1 MPNNNDLYDSLTGYM
16 RQPANSSGAPT
27 MVNPQD
33 EEIRKLMSDSIRKI
47 QERQPYSSGLNS
59 LATPDLA
66 SEYGR
71 PKTPD
76 EIKRA
81 KEQLPIIVDSV
92 RANTPMTFAES
103 QAAFRDMSSLNTG
116 SYQESTGVLGAPVN
130 IPLSETHDMVG
141 DSAIPK
147 YDIYTPGIDN
157 QERAAR
163 MQTNSERWGNGL
175 KKLVL
180 KTGLYGAAGMA
191 FLPSALI
198 GWMQKG
204 SFSGVYDNS
213 FMDFMN
219 EIDER
224 INHSLPHYYTR
235 EEEDMS
241 VLRKLGTVNFWA
253 NDVLGNGVAFT
264 TGAML
269 TAWMSGGLGL
279 SNLGAMGARTAA
291 RNAAA
296 RLGRNLGRVGARAGS
311 SGGRT
316 AASTVVRE
324 GDSLSIG
331 LSDVSGTGRMPVSQ
345 AVRNAASQTKNALA
359 DFRRGLFVRPNLS
372 NAAKTAIYGGLSAGW
387 EAGVEANS
395 TIKEAEEDFRNYIR
409 DNYGREAT
417 GDELAAIRKEIEGA
431 SNAVFALNSVVV
443 GSSNLMTFGKAL
455 GLSRPAMRF
464 SGNGLGRKI
473 KRHVFGIGVKSSPTK
488 PGEMVVVGA
497 NLGQK
502 VAANVWNMSKRPL
515 SEGFYE
521 EGLQGVFQNAADDY
535 IRSRYD
541 RNAFDEQLGLWDS
554 ALRGFSKQYTSN
566 EGWTEIAVG
575 AMIGAMFGAREG
587 MFGAFE
593 ARNERKM
600 YADLAKK
607 YNESNVFTNSSVKEA
622 MKSSIAFNS
631 YLSHAQQVSDTTYGD
646 SNTDA
651 AEFIKFSLS
660 DEMGVLDSNAK
671 DFVEMVKSL
680 DNEELAK
687 ELGNISAEEAGRS
700 KESVVNNYNEKL
712 ERYKQAKRFA
722 NEALEGTSYARYA
735 PFVAEV
741 AYKGLSSRGR
751 ILQAANDI
759 SEIVSRD
766 RDMSSDLMV
775 YSRISKESRKKAKEL
790 SSLVNRIE
798 DLNKQVEEYAIN
810 KIGMS
815 EGESEARQ
823 EFINS
828 TYSKISKLQSEADRL
843 RDELNHLSVE
853 DFSLDEMLR
862 STQNL
867 LNEKAPTA
875 EEVLDAYDSVR
886 AIDYYLSGR
895 GNKQVG
901 DTHLKHLV
909 DEYKMNVTNYRNLL
923 KLMNSF
929 SDPRYMREHIS
940 MLDRIRDAFVKEQ
953 FPSMGEGYVPHDR
966 DKSNAKKAVDEKI
979 DKAVKSGKM
988 TADEAFTAKLFN
1000 HIRDEITDLPFVR
1013 SLEETLPDEDAE
1025 NIINGNMD
1033 DRLDIVLHDI
1043 MERARNGERLTPNEN
1058 KVYSRIAGRE
1068 GSIESIRNSMI
1079 EDLGKKVKSY
1089 LNPKSEKETY
1099 DNAVSAIG
1107 DMLADESLR
1116 EEYNSLVKEYG
1127 DALND
1132 PESSDDEISSLSERL
1147 REFSEENGIP
1157 NPAPFIELS
1166 NQLERNPDGM
1176 MAQETDFGSRSKD
1189 LDAINNDTPETGDSK
1204 TNQMCQNTS
1213 ILFVRTTDKGFEFSN
1228 LDPKTFLETVSKR
1241 LPDGATGSV
1250 SVSDDGETITLSWNA
1265 GDSSESL
1272 TLKVLKEHGRF
1283 HADEEA
1289 VRVME
1294 EVFGLTI
1301 PKGLSSYSIV
1311 GLRNSNGDVSPFMT
1325 GIKYNDQYIN
1335 ESALSRVKSGDEVML
1350 VIETDDPQNVKYFN
1364 ESKSDKEFSDNV
1376 IIKVFDK
1383 DGNFISVL
1391 AAGKGGSEFRDPS
1404 LKGEFASSGGT
1415 IAVGKAVVS
1424 QYYPGR
1430 PLFVMEG
1437 DRVSMV
1443 PIQEESLK
1451 NIKDVGYIL
1460 NGELRTKNGKKANT
1474 YPYAT
1479 TIMRGADKYEIDGG
1493 YRGIAVPVVVFEAPN
1508 GELYAYPVSMRDTG
1522 RVLSDDMPW
1531 VEQLMNDDNFIL
1543 SPSQAAELNSVLITY
1558 GLHEY
1563 RVNMAFG
1570 TNEEVAEAARRAVEE
1585 LSKHYSVFPVS
1596 SLLDTEAS
1604 VGEIVSNRV
1613 EATTEF
1619 SEGSLLSPKIRIR
1632 KPGSTSPTES
1642 KFEDL
1647 PYDEAGN
1654 PRIPLTK
1661 ENPPVYEGQGPSDNT
1676 TGNTPN
1682 MTDNVSNTTDNVS
1695 NKTETPP
1702 VTTESAT
1709 PTTETNIKKKRTSS
1723 KKNFS
1728 NYKDKLGDVE
1738 FVSIQDFLAYKIG
1751 FGDLVFEKSKKNG
1764 LEALMSRERYG
1775 KLLYKQGTD
1784 IDRGS
1789 KAKNGSL
1796 PISEFYDWLE
1806 SHKDVPA
1813 VKAYLDTLEG
1823 MSESGRREAAEK
1835 MLAKTI
1841 SAFGCL
1847 KSRMAAFTCQ
1857 KHGVEF
1863 QMERQDV
1870 TIESIVEEVER
1881 MIAEE
1886 NSNPVKPAD
1895 KNAENRDDALDS
1907 GLTGPESQDKATDP
1921 EGGNNENTGSDS
1933 EQEDDAEDTDDII
1946 PSEEGAGWSYNEA
1959 IAAFQDG
1966 DTQKAVDI
1974 YVRSGVTEEE
1984 AINVFRFI
1992 AEESNDGKLLKLID
2006 DYSNGKRKD
2015 ETANEDRDGEVV
2027 SPEETGEG
2035 TGKQEVPGSADT
2047 AGDKRR
2053 EAIKNGHLSM
2063 YDYDVSNTASDME
2076 KWLWFIAYYDNL
2088 GEASKKH
2095 LIEIYA
2101 DKFGHNRQ
2109 KDAKDEILRLQENP
2123 DINKDSREVS
2133 IELDRKSGDYIVNV
2147 LYDGSKSPGV
2157 DLKSLDLDASP
2168 NVIPR
2173 NAEKPHDAGNSYREP
2188 LSDFGEFVP
2197 VEGVYLDKKYVSSNL
2212 IHFMHLPFTGWY
2224 VSNIHEKSTQH
2235 VSLSDWVP
2243 VEGYVATYFYNPSTG
2258 DSFFIDVRNYQDIP
2272 NPMNRAE
2279 WGVRMASIDAG
2290 KSSPSTE
2297 VSNVSGI
2304 TDEISGSAKKIIKG
2318 KC

>member
-1 MPNNNDLYDSLTGYM
+1 MPNNNGLYDSLTGYM

-33 EEIRKLMSDSIRKI
+33 EEIKKLMNDSIRKI

-59 LATPDLA
+59 LATPDLT

-103 QAAFRDMSSLNTG
+103 QAAFRDMSSLNTR
-116 SYQESTGVLGAPVN
+116 SYQESTGVLGAPIN
-130 IPLSETHDMVG
+130 IPLSETHDMIG

-157 QERAAR
+157 QERAAQ

-175 KKLVL
+175 KKLIL

-198 GWMQKG
+198 GWIQKG

-253 NDVLGNGVAFT
+253 NEFLGNGVAFT

-296 RLGRNLGRVGARAGS
+296 RLGRNLGRVGSRAGK
-311 SGGRT
+311 SGGRNV
-316 AASTVVRE
+316 ASVVTRE
-324 GDSLSIG
+324 WDSLSMA
-331 LSDVSGTGRMPVSQ
+331 LPDVAGTGRMSVSQ
-345 AVRNAASQTKNALA
+345 AVRGAASQTKNALA

-395 TIKEAEEDFRNYIR
+395 TIKEAEENFRNYIR

-417 GDELAAIRKEIEGA
+417 GDELAAIRKETEWA

-443 GSSNLMTFGKAL
+443 GSSNLITFGKAL

-488 PGEMVVVGA
+488 PGEMVAVSA

-575 AMIGAMFGAREG
+575 AMIGAMFGAMEG

-622 MKSSIAFNS
+622 MKNSIAFNS

-646 SNTDA
+646 SNTDS

-687 ELGNISAEEAGRS
+687 ELGNISAEEAGRL
-700 KESVVNNYNEKL
+700 KESVINNYNEKL
-712 ERYKQAKRFA
+712 ERYKQAKRFT

-759 SEIVSRD
+759 SEIVSGD
-766 RDMSSDLMV
+766 ANMSNDLKV
-775 YSRISKESRKKAKEL
+775 YSRISEESRKKAKEL
-790 SSLVNRIE
+790 SNLVSEIE
-798 DLNKQVEEYAIN
+798 KLNKQVEEYAIN
-810 KIGMS
+810 KVGIS
-815 EGESEARQ
+815 EGEAEARQ
-823 EFINS
+823 EYINS
-828 TYSKISKLQSEADRL
+828 TYDKISKLQYEADKL
-843 RDELNHLSVE
+843 RDELNRLSVE

-875 EEVLDAYDSVR
+875 EEVLAAYDSVR
-886 AIDYYLSGR
+886 SIDYYLSGR
-895 GNKQVG
+895 NSKQG
-901 DTHLKHLV
+901 GETHLKHLV

-940 MLDRIRDAFVKEQ
+940 MLDRIRDTFVKEQ

-966 DKSNAKKAVDEKI
+966 DKSNANKAVDEKI

-1000 HIRDEITDLPFVR
+1000 HIRDEITDLPFAR
-1013 SLEETLPDEDAE
+1013 SLEETLSDEDAE
-1025 NIINGNMD
+1025 NIINGNTD
-1033 DRLDIVLHDI
+1033 DRLDATLHDI

-1107 DMLADESLR
+1107 DMIEDSELR
-1116 EEYNSLVKEYG
+1116 EKYDRLVDAYG
-1127 DALND
+1127 KAIRDQ
-1132 PESSDDEISSLSERL
+1132 ESVDGELQPLSEMI

-1157 NPAPFIELS
+1157 NPTPFIELS

-1189 LDAINNDTPETGDSK
+1189 LDAINNDTPEAGDSK
-1204 TNQMCQNTS
+1204 TNQTCQNTS

-1228 LDPKTFLETVSKR
+1228 LDPMTFLDTIAKR
-1241 LPDGATGSV
+1241 LPAGSV
-1250 SVSDDGETITLSWNA
+1250 SGIVSDGKTATLSWNT
-1265 GDSSESL
+1265 GSSTGTL
-1272 TLKVLKEHGRF
+1272 TLTIVKEHGRF
-1283 HADEEA
+1283 RADESA
-1289 VRVME
+1289 VNTME
-1294 EVFGLTI
+1294 ETFGLTI

-1311 GLRNSNGDVSPFMT
+1311 GLRNSDGNVSPFMT
-1325 GIKYNDQYIN
+1325 WIKYNGQYIN
-1335 ESALSRVKSGDEVML
+1335 ESALSHVKSGDEVTL
-1350 VIETDDPQNVKYFN
+1350 VIETDDPQNIKYFN

-1376 IIKVFDK
+1376 IIKVLDK

-1404 LKGEFASSGGT
+1404 LKNQFASSSGT
-1415 IAVGKAVVS
+1415 ITLGNAVVS

-1437 DRVSMV
+1437 DRVAMV

-1460 NGELRTKNGKKANT
+1460 NGELKTKNGKKANT

-1479 TIMRGADKYEIDGG
+1479 AIIRGADKYEIDGG

-1508 GELYAYPVSMRDTG
+1508 GELYAYPVSMRDAG

-1543 SPSQAAELNSVLITY
+1543 SPSQAAELNAMLITY
-1558 GLHEY
+1558 GLHSY
-1563 RVNMAFG
+1563 RVDMTSG
-1570 TNEEVAEAARRAVEE
+1570 TNEDVANAARSAVEE
-1585 LSKHYSVFPVS
+1585 LANHYSVFPVS
-1596 SLLDTEAS
+1596 SLLDTGAS
-1604 VGEIVSNRV
+1604 VEEIVSNRV

-1632 KPGSTSPTES
+1632 KPGPTSSMES
-1642 KFEDL
+1642 NLEDL

-1654 PRIPLTK
+1654 PRTPLTK
-1661 ENPPVYEGQGPSDNT
+1661 ENPPVYEGQGPS
-1676 TGNTPN
+1676 GN
-1682 MTDNVSNTTDNVS
+1682 M
-1695 NKTETPP
+1695 TETPTYTAEP
-1702 VTTESAT
+1702 VTPTPES
-1709 PTTETNIKKKRTSS
+1709 PNKETQTKKNRTSS

-1728 NYKDKLGDVE
+1728 NYKGKLGDVE

-1751 FGDLVFEKSKKNG
+1751 FGDLVFEKNRKNG

-1789 KAKNGSL
+1789 KVKNGSL
-1796 PISEFYDWLE
+1796 PISGFYDWLE
-1806 SHKDVPA
+1806 SNKDVPA

-1823 MSESGRREAAEK
+1823 MNEADKKEAAER

-1847 KSRMAAFTCQ
+1847 KSRMVAFTCQ

-1870 TIESIVEEVER
+1870 TIESIVEEVEK
-1881 MIAEE
+1881 MISEE
-1886 NSNPVKPAD
+1886 NSNPEGTDPASSD
-1895 KNAENRDDALDS
+1895 IKNGEKVLNNMMHAFELVEKGNIDEAISFFENNGMDSDYQLSLLYKMAENTNNFDVLKNIDEYRDGKGKVEATNENRD
-1907 GLTGPESQDKATDP
+1907 
-1921 EGGNNENTGSDS
+1921 S
-1933 EQEDDAEDTDDII
+1933 EVI
-1946 PSEEGAGWSYNEA
+1946 PP
-1959 IAAFQDG
+1959 
-1966 DTQKAVDI
+1966 
-1974 YVRSGVTEEE
+1974 EE
-1984 AINVFRFI
+1984 A
-1992 AEESNDGKLLKLID
+1992 
-2006 DYSNGKRKD
+2006 
-2015 ETANEDRDGEVV
+2015 
-2027 SPEETGEG
+2027 GEG
-2035 TGKQEVPGSADT
+2035 TGKQETPGPADT

-2053 EAIKNGHLSM
+2053 EAIKNGHFSM
-2063 YDYDVSNTASDME
+2063 YGYDVSSTASDME
-2076 KWLWFIAYYDNL
+2076 KWLWFIAYYDTL
-2088 GEASKKH
+2088 GDNDMKY
-2095 LIEIYA
+2095 LIEVYA
-2101 DKFGHNRQ
+2101 KRFGYNRL

-2123 DINKDSREVS
+2123 DINKDSRRVS
-2133 IELDRKSGDYIVNV
+2133 IELERRSGDYAVNT
-2147 LYDGSKSPGV
+2147 LYDES
-2157 DLKSLDLDASP
+2157 KSLDINLSSLDLNASP
-2168 NVIPR
+2168 NFISH
-2173 NAEKPHDAGNSYREP
+2173 NAEKPHDAGNSYKGA
-2188 LSDFGEFVP
+2188 LSGLGEFLP
-2197 VEGVYLDKKYVSSNL
+2197 VEGVYLDKKHVSSNL
-2212 IHFMHLPFTGWY
+2212 RYFMHLPFTGWY
-2224 VSNIHEKSTQH
+2224 VSNIHEKSPQY
-2235 VSLSDWVP
+2235 VSLKDWAP
-2243 VEGYVATYFYNPSTG
+2243 GEGYVATYFYNPSTG
-2258 DSFFIDVRNYQDIP
+2258 DSFFIDVRNNRDIP
-2272 NPMNRAE
+2272 NPMNRVE

-2290 KSSPSTE
+2290 KGSPSTE
-2297 VSNVSGI
+2297 VSNASGI
-2304 TDEISGSAKKIIKG
+2304 ANKISGSTKKIIKG

>member
-33 EEIRKLMSDSIRKI
+33 EEIKKLMNDSIRKI
-47 QERQPYSSGLNS
+47 QERQPYSSGMNS
-59 LATPDLA
+59 LATPDLT

-103 QAAFRDMSSLNTG
+103 QAAFRDMSSLNTR
-116 SYQESTGVLGAPVN
+116 SYQESTGVLGAPIN
-130 IPLSETHDMVG
+130 IPLSETHDMIG
-141 DSAIPK
+141 DSVIPK

-180 KTGLYGAAGMA
+180 KTGLYGVAGMA

-253 NDVLGNGVAFT
+253 NEFIGNGVAFT

-296 RLGRNLGRVGARAGS
+296 RLGRNLGRVGSRAGK

-316 AASTVVRE
+316 AASVVTRE
-324 GDSLSIG
+324 GDSLSMA
-331 LSDVSGTGRMPVSQ
+331 LPDVAGTGRMSVSQ
-345 AVRNAASQTKNALA
+345 AVRGAASQTKNALA

-417 GDELAAIRKEIEGA
+417 SDELAAIRKDIEGA

-443 GSSNLMTFGKAL
+443 GSSNLITFGKAL

-464 SGNGLGRKI
+464 SGNGLGRRI

-488 PGEMVVVGA
+488 PGEMVAVSA

-554 ALRGFSKQYTSN
+554 TLRGFSKQYTSN

-622 MKSSIAFNS
+622 MKNSIAFNS

-687 ELGNISAEEAGRS
+687 ELGNISAEEAGRL
-700 KESVVNNYNEKL
+700 KESVINNYNEKL
-712 ERYKQAKRFA
+712 ERYKQAKRFT

-759 SEIVSRD
+759 SEIVSGD
-766 RDMSSDLMV
+766 ANMSNDLKV
-775 YSRISKESRKKAKEL
+775 YSRISEESRKKAKEL
-790 SSLVNRIE
+790 SDLVSRIE
-798 DLNKQVEEYAIN
+798 VLNKQVEEYAIN
-810 KIGMS
+810 KVGMS
-815 EGESEARQ
+815 EGVAEARQ
-823 EFINS
+823 EYINS
-828 TYSKISKLQSEADRL
+828 TYNEISKLQSEADKL
-843 RDELNHLSVE
+843 RDELNRLSVE

-875 EEVLDAYDSVR
+875 EEVLAAYDSVR
-886 AIDYYLSGR
+886 SIDYYLSGR
-895 GNKQVG
+895 KSKQG
-901 DTHLKHLV
+901 SDTHLKHLV

-940 MLDRIRDAFVKEQ
+940 MLDRIRDTFVKEQ

-966 DKSNAKKAVDEKI
+966 DKSNANKAVDEKI

-1000 HIRDEITDLPFVR
+1000 HIRDEITDLPFAR
-1013 SLEETLPDEDAE
+1013 SLEETLSDEDAE
-1025 NIINGNMD
+1025 NIINGNTD
-1033 DRLDIVLHDI
+1033 DRLDATLHDI

-1079 EDLGKKVKSY
+1079 EDLGKKIKSY

-1107 DMLADESLR
+1107 DMIEDPELK
-1116 EEYNSLVKEYG
+1116 KEYDRLV
-1127 DALND
+1127 DAYGKAIRD
-1132 PESSDDEISSLSERL
+1132 QESVDGELQPLSDMI
-1147 REFSEENGIP
+1147 REFAEANGIP
-1157 NPAPFIELS
+1157 NPTPFIELS
-1166 NQLERNPDGM
+1166 NQLKRNPDGM

-1228 LDPKTFLETVSKR
+1228 LDPMTFLKTIAKR
-1241 LPDGATGSV
+1241 LPAGSV
-1250 SVSDDGETITLSWNA
+1250 SGIVSDGETATLSWNT
-1265 GDSSESL
+1265 GSSTGTL
-1272 TLKVLKEHGRF
+1272 TLNIVKEHGRF
-1283 HADEEA
+1283 RAGESA
-1289 VRVME
+1289 VNIME
-1294 EVFGLTI
+1294 ETFGLTI

-1311 GLRNSNGDVSPFMT
+1311 GLRNSDGNVSPFMT
-1325 GIKYNDQYIN
+1325 WIKYNGQYIN
-1335 ESALSRVKSGDEVML
+1335 ESALSHVKSGDEVTL
-1350 VIETDDPQNVKYFN
+1350 VIETNDPQNKKYFK
-1364 ESKSDKEFSDNV
+1364 ESKSNKEFSDNV
-1376 IIKVFDK
+1376 IIKVLDK

-1391 AAGKGGSEFRDPS
+1391 AAGKGVSEFRDSS
-1404 LKGEFASSGGT
+1404 LKDQFASSSGT
-1415 IAVGKAVVS
+1415 ITLGKAVVS

-1460 NGELRTKNGKKANT
+1460 NGELKTKNGKKANT

-1479 TIMRGADKYEIDGG
+1479 AIIRGADKSEIDGG
-1493 YRGIAVPVVVFEAPN
+1493 YKRIAVPVVVFEAPN
-1508 GELYAYPVSMRDTG
+1508 GELYAYPVSMRDSG

-1543 SPSQAAELNSVLITY
+1543 SPSQAAELNAMLITY
-1558 GLHEY
+1558 GLHSY
-1563 RVNMAFG
+1563 RVNMTSG
-1570 TNEEVAEAARRAVEE
+1570 TNEDVADAARSAVKE
-1585 LSKHYSVFPVS
+1585 LANHYSVFPVS

-1604 VGEIVSNRV
+1604 VEEIVSNRV

-1632 KPGSTSPTES
+1632 KPGSTSSMES
-1642 KFEDL
+1642 SLEDL
-1647 PYDEAGN
+1647 PYDKAGN
-1654 PRIPLTK
+1654 PREPSTT
-1661 ENPPVYEGQGPSDNT
+1661 ENPPVYEGQGTSDNT
-1676 TGNTPN
+1676 TKTP
-1682 MTDNVSNTTDNVS
+1682 TPTTDDAS
-1695 NKTETPP
+1695 GTTKTPTS
-1702 VTTESAT
+1702 TTESSNKET
-1709 PTTETNIKKKRTSS
+1709 QTEKKRTSS

-1806 SHKDVPA
+1806 SNKDVPA

-1823 MSESGRREAAEK
+1823 MSEADKKEAAER

-1847 KSRMAAFTCQ
+1847 KSRMVAFTCQ

-1863 QMERQDV
+1863 QAERQDV
-1870 TIESIVEEVER
+1870 TIESIVEEVEK
-1881 MIAEE
+1881 MISEE
-1886 NSNPVKPAD
+1886 NLNPEGTDPASSD
-1895 KNAENRDDALDS
+1895 IKNEEEVLNNMMHAFELVEKGNIDEAISFFENNGMDSDYQLSLLYKMAEDTNNFDVLKNIDEYRDGKGKVEATNENRD
-1907 GLTGPESQDKATDP
+1907 
-1921 EGGNNENTGSDS
+1921 S
-1933 EQEDDAEDTDDII
+1933 E
-1946 PSEEGAGWSYNEA
+1946 
-1959 IAAFQDG
+1959 
-1966 DTQKAVDI
+1966 
-1974 YVRSGVTEEE
+1974 VTPPEE
-1984 AINVFRFI
+1984 A
-1992 AEESNDGKLLKLID
+1992 GK
-2006 DYSNGKRKD
+2006 
-2015 ETANEDRDGEVV
+2015 
-2027 SPEETGEG
+2027 G
-2035 TGKQEVPGSADT
+2035 TGKQETPGPADT

-2063 YDYDVSNTASDME
+2063 YNHDVSSTASDME
-2076 KWLWFIAYYDNL
+2076 KWLWFIAYYDTL
-2088 GEASKKH
+2088 GDNDMKY
-2095 LIEIYA
+2095 LIEMYA
-2101 DKFGHNRQ
+2101 NRFGYNRL

-2123 DINKDSREVS
+2123 DINKDSRRVS
-2133 IELDRKSGDYIVNV
+2133 IELDRRSGDYVV
-2147 LYDGSKSPGV
+2147 ETLYDES
-2157 DLKSLDLDASP
+2157 KSLDINLSSLNLNASP
-2168 NVIPR
+2168 NFVSY
-2173 NAEKPHDAGNSYREP
+2173 NAEKPHDAGNSYKGA
-2188 LSDFGEFVP
+2188 LSDLGEFAP

-2212 IHFMHLPFTGWY
+2212 SHFMHLPFTGWY
-2224 VSNIHEKSTQH
+2224 VSNIHEKSPQY
-2235 VSLSDWVP
+2235 VPLKDWAP
-2243 VEGYVATYFYNPSTG
+2243 GEGYVATYFYNPSTG
-2258 DSFFIDVRNYQDIP
+2258 DSFFIDVRDNREIP

-2290 KSSPSTE
+2290 KGSPSTE
-2297 VSNVSGI
+2297 VSNASGI
-2304 TDEISGSAKKIIKG
+2304 ANKISGSTKKIIKG

>member
-33 EEIRKLMSDSIRKI
+33 EEIKKLMNDSIRKI

-59 LATPDLA
+59 LATPDLT

-103 QAAFRDMSSLNTG
+103 QAAFRDMSSSNTR
-116 SYQESTGVLGAPVN
+116 SYQESTGVLGAPIN
-130 IPLSETHDMVG
+130 IPLSETHDMIG

-157 QERAAR
+157 QERAAQ

-175 KKLVL
+175 KKLIL

-253 NDVLGNGVAFT
+253 NDFLGNGVAFT

-296 RLGRNLGRVGARAGS
+296 RLGRNLGRVGSRAGK
-311 SGGRT
+311 SGGRNV
-316 AASTVVRE
+316 ASVVTRE
-324 GDSLSIG
+324 GDSLSMA
-331 LSDVSGTGRMPVSQ
+331 LPDVAGMGRMSVSQ

-395 TIKEAEEDFRNYIR
+395 TIKEAEENFRNYIR
-409 DNYGREAT
+409 DNYRREAT
-417 GDELAAIRKEIEGA
+417 GDEFAAIRKETEGV

-443 GSSNLMTFGKAL
+443 GSSNLFTFGKAL

-488 PGEMVVVGA
+488 PGEMVAVSA

-541 RNAFDEQLGLWDS
+541 KNAFDEQLGLWDS

-622 MKSSIAFNS
+622 MKNSIAFNS

-687 ELGNISAEEAGRS
+687 ELGNISAEEAGRL

-712 ERYKQAKRFA
+712 ERYKQAKRFT
-722 NEALEGTSYARYA
+722 NEALEGTSYTRYA

-759 SEIVSRD
+759 SEIVSGD
-766 RDMSSDLMV
+766 ANMSNDLKV
-775 YSRISKESRKKAKEL
+775 YSRISEESRKKAKEL
-790 SSLVNRIE
+790 SGLVNRIE

-810 KIGMS
+810 RVGMS
-815 EGESEARQ
+815 EGEAEARQ

-828 TYSKISKLQSEADRL
+828 TYNKISKLQSEADKL
-843 RDELNHLSVE
+843 RDELNRLSVE

-875 EEVLDAYDSVR
+875 EEVLAAYDSVR
-886 AIDYYLSGR
+886 SIDYYLSGR
-895 GNKQVG
+895 NSKQG
-901 DTHLKHLV
+901 GETHLKHLV

-940 MLDRIRDAFVKEQ
+940 MLDRIRDSFVKEQ

-966 DKSNAKKAVDEKI
+966 DKSNANKAVDEKI

-1000 HIRDEITDLPFVR
+1000 HIRDEITDLPFAR
-1013 SLEETLPDEDAE
+1013 SLKETLSDEDAE
-1025 NIINGNMD
+1025 NIINGNTD
-1033 DRLDIVLHDI
+1033 DRLDATLHDI

-1079 EDLGKKVKSY
+1079 EDLGKKVESY

-1107 DMLADESLR
+1107 DMIEDPALR
-1116 EEYNSLVKEYG
+1116 KEYDRLVNAYG
-1127 DALND
+1127 KAIRDQ
-1132 PESSDDEISSLSERL
+1132 ESVDGELQPLSEMI

-1204 TNQMCQNTS
+1204 TNQTCQNTS

-1228 LDPKTFLETVSKR
+1228 LDPMTFLETIAKR
-1241 LPDGATGSV
+1241 LPAGSV
-1250 SVSDDGETITLSWNA
+1250 SSIVSDGETATLSWNT
-1265 GDSSESL
+1265 GSSTGTL
-1272 TLKVLKEHGRF
+1272 TLTIVKEHGRF
-1283 HADEEA
+1283 RADESA
-1289 VRVME
+1289 VNIME
-1294 EVFGLTI
+1294 ETFGLTI

-1311 GLRNSNGDVSPFMT
+1311 GLRNSDGNVSPFMT
-1325 GIKYNDQYIN
+1325 GIKYNGQYIN
-1335 ESALSRVKSGDEVML
+1335 ESALSHVKSGDEVTL
-1350 VIETDDPQNVKYFN
+1350 VIETDDPQNIKYFK

-1404 LKGEFASSGGT
+1404 LKNQFASSSGT
-1415 IAVGKAVVS
+1415 ITLGKAVVS

-1430 PLFVMEG
+1430 PLFVMEE

-1460 NGELRTKNGKKANT
+1460 NGELKTKNGKKANT

-1479 TIMRGADKYEIDGG
+1479 AIIRGADKYEIDGG

-1508 GELYAYPVSMRDTG
+1508 GELYAYPVSMRDAG

-1543 SPSQAAELNSVLITY
+1543 SPSQAAELNAMLITY
-1558 GLHEY
+1558 GLHSY

-1570 TNEEVAEAARRAVEE
+1570 TNEEVAEAARSAVEE
-1585 LSKHYSVFPVS
+1585 LANHYSVFPVS
-1596 SLLDTEAS
+1596 SLLDTGAS
-1604 VGEIVSNRV
+1604 VEEIVSNRV

-1632 KPGSTSPTES
+1632 KPGSTSSMES
-1642 KFEDL
+1642 NLEDL

-1654 PRIPLTK
+1654 PREPSIK
-1661 ENPPVYEGQGPSDNT
+1661 ENPPVYEGQVSSDNT
-1676 TGNTPN
+1676 TGN
-1682 MTDNVSNTTDNVS
+1682 
-1695 NKTETPP
+1695 
-1702 VTTESAT
+1702 AT
-1709 PTTETNIKKKRTSS
+1709 PTTESSNKETQTEKKRTSS

-1751 FGDLVFEKSKKNG
+1751 FGDLVFEKNRKNG

-1806 SHKDVPA
+1806 SNKDVPA

-1823 MSESGRREAAEK
+1823 MSEADKKEAAER

-1847 KSRMAAFTCQ
+1847 KSRMVAFTYQ

-1870 TIESIVEEVER
+1870 TIESIVEEVEK
-1881 MIAEE
+1881 MISEE
-1886 NSNPVKPAD
+1886 NSNPEGTDPASSD
-1895 KNAENRDDALDS
+1895 IKNGEKVLNNMMHAFELVEKGNIDEAISFFENNGMDSDYQLSLLYKMAENTNNFDVLKNIDEYRDGKGKVEATNENRD
-1907 GLTGPESQDKATDP
+1907 
-1921 EGGNNENTGSDS
+1921 S
-1933 EQEDDAEDTDDII
+1933 EVI
-1946 PSEEGAGWSYNEA
+1946 PP
-1959 IAAFQDG
+1959 
-1966 DTQKAVDI
+1966 
-1974 YVRSGVTEEE
+1974 EE
-1984 AINVFRFI
+1984 A
-1992 AEESNDGKLLKLID
+1992 
-2006 DYSNGKRKD
+2006 
-2015 ETANEDRDGEVV
+2015 
-2027 SPEETGEG
+2027 GEG
-2035 TGKQEVPGSADT
+2035 TGKQETPGPADT

-2053 EAIKNGHLSM
+2053 EAIKNGHFSM
-2063 YDYDVSNTASDME
+2063 YGYDVSSTASDME
-2076 KWLWFIAYYDNL
+2076 KWLWFIAYYDTL
-2088 GEASKKH
+2088 GDNDMKY
-2095 LIEIYA
+2095 LIEVYA
-2101 DKFGHNRQ
+2101 KRFGYNRL

-2123 DINKDSREVS
+2123 DINKDSRRVS
-2133 IELDRKSGDYIVNV
+2133 IELERRSGDYAVNT
-2147 LYDGSKSPGV
+2147 LYDES
-2157 DLKSLDLDASP
+2157 KSLDINLSSLDLNASP
-2168 NVIPR
+2168 NFISH
-2173 NAEKPHDAGNSYREP
+2173 NAEKPHDAGNSYKGA
-2188 LSDFGEFVP
+2188 LSGLGEFLP
-2197 VEGVYLDKKYVSSNL
+2197 VEGVYLDKKHVSSNL
-2212 IHFMHLPFTGWY
+2212 RYFMHLPFTGWY
-2224 VSNIHEKSTQH
+2224 VSNIHEKSPQY
-2235 VSLSDWVP
+2235 VSLKDWAP
-2243 VEGYVATYFYNPSTG
+2243 GEGYVATYFYNPSTG
-2258 DSFFIDVRNYQDIP
+2258 DSFFIDVRNNRDIP
-2272 NPMNRAE
+2272 NPMNRVE

-2290 KSSPSTE
+2290 KGSPSTE
-2297 VSNVSGI
+2297 VSNASGI
-2304 TDEISGSAKKIIKG
+2304 ANKISGSTKKIIKG

>member
-1 MPNNNDLYDSLTGYM
+1 MPSNNDLYDSLTGYM

-33 EEIRKLMSDSIRKI
+33 EEIKKLMNDSIRKI

-59 LATPDLA
+59 LATPDLT

-71 PKTPD
+71 PKTPE

-92 RANTPMTFAES
+92 RANAPMTFAES

-175 KKLVL
+175 KKLIL

-296 RLGRNLGRVGARAGS
+296 RLGRNLGRVGSRAGK
-311 SGGRT
+311 SGGR
-316 AASTVVRE
+316 SVESSVVRE
-324 GDSLSIG
+324 GNSLSIG
-331 LSDVSGTGRMPVSQ
+331 LPDVAGAGRMPVSQ

-417 GDELAAIRKEIEGA
+417 RDELAAIRKEIEDA

-566 EGWTEIAVG
+566 EGWTEITVG

-622 MKSSIAFNS
+622 MKNSIAFNS

-687 ELGNISAEEAGRS
+687 ELGNISAEEAGRL
-700 KESVVNNYNEKL
+700 KESVINNYNEKL
-712 ERYKQAKRFA
+712 ERYKQAKRFT

-759 SEIVSRD
+759 SEIVSGD
-766 RDMSSDLMV
+766 ANMSNDLKV
-775 YSRISKESRKKAKEL
+775 YSRISEESRKKAKEL
-790 SSLVNRIE
+790 SNLASEIE
-798 DLNKQVEEYAIN
+798 KLNKQVEEYAIN
-810 KIGMS
+810 KVGMS
-815 EGESEARQ
+815 EGEAEARQ
-823 EFINS
+823 EYINS
-828 TYSKISKLQSEADRL
+828 TYDKISKLQSEADKL
-843 RDELNHLSVE
+843 RDELNRLSVE

-867 LNEKAPTA
+867 LNEKSPTA
-875 EEVLDAYDSVR
+875 EEVLAAYDSVR

-895 GNKQVG
+895 GNKQG
-901 DTHLKHLV
+901 GETHLKHLV

-940 MLDRIRDAFVKEQ
+940 MLDRIRDTFVKEQ

-966 DKSNAKKAVDEKI
+966 DKSNANKAVDEKI

-1000 HIRDEITDLPFVR
+1000 HIRDEITDLPFAR
-1013 SLEETLPDEDAE
+1013 SLEETLSDEDAE
-1025 NIINGNMD
+1025 NIINGNTD
-1033 DRLDIVLHDI
+1033 DRLDATLHDI

-1058 KVYSRIAGRE
+1058 RVYSRIAGRE

-1107 DMLADESLR
+1107 DMIEDPELK
-1116 EEYNSLVKEYG
+1116 KEYDRLV
-1127 DALND
+1127 DAYGKAIRD
-1132 PESSDDEISSLSERL
+1132 QESVDGELQPLSEMI

-1157 NPAPFIELS
+1157 NPTPFIELS
-1166 NQLERNPDGM
+1166 NQLKRNPDGM

-1204 TNQMCQNTS
+1204 TNQTCQNTS

-1228 LDPKTFLETVSKR
+1228 LDPMTFLKTIAKR
-1241 LPDGATGSV
+1241 LPAGSV
-1250 SVSDDGETITLSWNA
+1250 SGIVSDGEKATLSWNT
-1265 GDSSESL
+1265 GSSTGTL
-1272 TLKVLKEHGRF
+1272 TLNIVKEHGRF
-1283 HADEEA
+1283 RADESA
-1289 VRVME
+1289 VNTME
-1294 EVFGLTI
+1294 ETFGLTI

-1311 GLRNSNGDVSPFMT
+1311 GLRNSDGNVSPFMT
-1325 GIKYNDQYIN
+1325 WIKYNGQYIN
-1335 ESALSRVKSGDEVML
+1335 ESALSHVKSGDEVTL
-1350 VIETDDPQNVKYFN
+1350 VIETNDPQNIKYFK
-1364 ESKSDKEFSDNV
+1364 ESKSNKEFSDNV
-1376 IIKVFDK
+1376 IIKVLDK

-1391 AAGKGGSEFRDPS
+1391 AAGKGGSEFRDSS
-1404 LKGEFASSGGT
+1404 LKNQFASSSGT
-1415 IAVGKAVVS
+1415 ITLGKAVVS

-1437 DRVSMV
+1437 DRISMV

-1460 NGELRTKNGKKANT
+1460 NGELKTKNGKKANT

-1479 TIMRGADKYEIDGG
+1479 TIIRGADKYEIDGG
-1493 YRGIAVPVVVFEAPN
+1493 YKRIAVPVVVFEAPN
-1508 GELYAYPVSMRDTG
+1508 GELYAYPVSMRDSG

-1543 SPSQAAELNSVLITY
+1543 SPSQAAELNAMLITY
-1558 GLHEY
+1558 GLHSY
-1563 RVNMAFG
+1563 RVDMTSG
-1570 TNEEVAEAARRAVEE
+1570 TNEDVANAARSAVEE
-1585 LSKHYSVFPVS
+1585 LVNHYSVFPVS

-1604 VGEIVSNRV
+1604 VEEIASNRV

-1632 KPGSTSPTES
+1632 KPGSTSSMES
-1642 KFEDL
+1642 RLEDL
-1647 PYDEAGN
+1647 PYDESGN
-1654 PRIPLTK
+1654 PREPLTK
-1661 ENPPVYEGQGPSDNT
+1661 ENPPVYEGQVPSDNT
-1676 TGNTPN
+1676 TKTPTPT
-1682 MTDNVSNTTDNVS
+1682 TDNASNTT
-1695 NKTETPP
+1695 KTPTS
-1702 VTTESAT
+1702 TTESSNKET
-1709 PTTETNIKKKRTSS
+1709 QTEEKRTSS

-1806 SHKDVPA
+1806 SNKDVPA
-1813 VKAYLDTLEG
+1813 VKEYLNTLEG
-1823 MSESGRREAAEK
+1823 MSEADKKEAAER

-1847 KSRMAAFTCQ
+1847 KSRMVAFTCQ
-1857 KHGVEF
+1857 KHGMEF
-1863 QMERQDV
+1863 QAERQDV
-1870 TIESIVEEVER
+1870 TIESIVEEVEK
-1881 MIAEE
+1881 MISEE
-1886 NSNPVKPAD
+1886 NLNPVKPTEGSVD
-1895 KNAENRDDALDS
+1895 VSDS
-1907 GLTGPESQDKATDP
+1907 ERTGSESQDDGT
-1921 EGGNNENTGSDS
+1921 
-1933 EQEDDAEDTDDII
+1933 EDADDII

-1966 DTQKAVDI
+1966 DIQKAVEI

-1992 AEESNDGKLLKLID
+1992 AEESNDNKLLELID
-2006 DYSNGKRKD
+2006 KYNNGKRKN
-2015 ETANEDRDGEVV
+2015 ETTNEDRGDEVV
-2027 SPEETGEG
+2027 SPEEAGKG
-2035 TGKQEVPGSADT
+2035 TGKQETPGPADT

-2088 GEASKKH
+2088 GEADKKH

-2101 DKFGHNRQ
+2101 DKFRHNRQ
-2109 KDAKDEILRLQENP
+2109 TDAKDEILRLQENP
-2123 DINKDSREVS
+2123 DINKDSRKVS
-2133 IELDRKSGDYIVNV
+2133 IELDRRSGNYVVGIQRDE
-2147 LYDGSKSPGV
+2147 SKSPGV
-2157 DLKSLDLDASP
+2157 DLKSLNLSASP
-2168 NVIPR
+2168 DVTSH
-2173 NAEKPHDAGNSYREP
+2173 NAEKPHDAGNSYRGP

-2197 VEGVYLDKKYVSSNL
+2197 VEGVYLNKKYVSSNL
-2212 IHFMHLPFTGWY
+2212 RYFMHLPFTGWY
-2224 VSNIHEKSTQH
+2224 VSNIHEKSPQH
-2235 VSLSDWVP
+2235 VSLSDWTTK
-2243 VEGYVATYFYNPSTG
+2243 EGYVATYFYNPSTG
-2258 DSFFIDVRNYQDIP
+2258 DSFLIDVSSYQDIP
-2272 NPMNRAE
+2272 NPMNRIE

>member
-33 EEIRKLMSDSIRKI
+33 EEIRKLMNDSIRKI

-59 LATPDLA
+59 LATPDLT

-103 QAAFRDMSSLNTG
+103 EAAFRDMSSSNTR
-116 SYQESTGVLGAPVN
+116 SYQESTGVLGTPMN
-130 IPLSETHDMVG
+130 IPLSETHDMIG

-157 QERAAR
+157 QERAAQ

-175 KKLVL
+175 KKLIL

-296 RLGRNLGRVGARAGS
+296 RLGRNLGRVGSRAGK
-311 SGGRT
+311 SGGR
-316 AASTVVRE
+316 SVESPVVRE
-324 GDSLSIG
+324 GNNLSIG
-331 LSDVSGTGRMPVSQ
+331 LPDVEGTGRMPVSQ

-417 GDELAAIRKEIEGA
+417 SDELAAIRKDIEGA

-566 EGWTEIAVG
+566 EGWTEITVG

-622 MKSSIAFNS
+622 MKNSIAFNS

-687 ELGNISAEEAGRS
+687 ELGNISAEEAGNL

-759 SEIVSRD
+759 SEIVSREGN
-766 RDMSSDLMV
+766 MSSDLMV
-775 YSRISKESRKKAKEL
+775 YSRISEESRKKAKEL
-790 SSLVNRIE
+790 SGLVSRIE

-843 RDELNHLSVE
+843 RDELSHLSVE

-867 LNEKAPTA
+867 LNEKAPTP
-875 EEVLDAYDSVR
+875 EEVLAAYDSVR
-886 AIDYYLSGR
+886 SIDYYLSGR
-895 GNKQVG
+895 SNKKEG
-901 DTHLKHLV
+901 ETHLKHLV

-966 DKSNAKKAVDEKI
+966 DKSNANKAVDEKI

-1013 SLEETLPDEDAE
+1013 SLEETLSDEDAE

-1033 DRLDIVLHDI
+1033 DRLDVVLHDI

-1058 KVYSRIAGRE
+1058 RVYSRVAGRE

-1079 EDLGKKVKSY
+1079 EYLDRKIKSY
-1089 LNPKSEKETY
+1089 LNPKSEKEVY
-1099 DNAVSAIG
+1099 DNAISVIG
-1107 DMLADESLR
+1107 DMLEDPASR
-1116 EEYNSLVKEYG
+1116 KEYNRLVVAYMKAIRDRYFVDG
-1127 DALND
+1127 DLQ
-1132 PESSDDEISSLSERL
+1132 SLSEMIRA
-1147 REFSEENGIP
+1147 FSEENGIP
-1157 NPAPFIELS
+1157 NPAPFIELLY
-1166 NQLERNPDGM
+1166 QLERNPDGM

-1189 LDAINNDTPETGDSK
+1189 LNTINNDTPETGDSK

-1241 LPDGATGSV
+1241 LPDGATDPV
-1250 SVSDDGETITLSWNA
+1250 SVSDDGKTITLSWNT
-1265 GDSSESL
+1265 GDSSGTL

-1283 HADEEA
+1283 QADEEA
-1289 VRVME
+1289 VRAME

-1311 GLRNSNGDVSPFMT
+1311 GLRNSDGNVSPFTT
-1325 GIKYNDQYIN
+1325 GIKYNGQYIN
-1335 ESALSRVKSGDEVML
+1335 EGALSRVKRGDEVTL
-1350 VIETDDPQNVKYFN
+1350 VIETNDPQNIKYFN

-1376 IIKVFDK
+1376 IIKVLDK

-1391 AAGKGGSEFRDPS
+1391 AAGKNGSEFRDPS
-1404 LKGEFASSGGT
+1404 LKGRFASSSGT
-1415 IAVGKAVVS
+1415 IALGKAVVS

-1474 YPYAT
+1474 YPYT
-1479 TIMRGADKYEIDGG
+1479 TAIIRGADKYEAEGG
-1493 YRGIAVPVVVFEAPN
+1493 YKGIAVPVVVFEAPN
-1508 GELYAYPVSMRDTG
+1508 GELYAYPVSMRNTG
-1522 RVLSDDMPW
+1522 RELSDDMPW
-1531 VEQLMNDDNFIL
+1531 VEQLKNDDNFTL
-1543 SPSQAAELNSVLITY
+1543 DPSQSAELNSMLIAY

-1604 VGEIVSNRV
+1604 VEEIVSNRV

-1632 KPGSTSPTES
+1632 KPGSASSTES
-1642 KFEDL
+1642 LMEDL

-1654 PRIPLTK
+1654 KREPLVR
-1661 ENPPVYEGQGPSDNT
+1661 ENPPKYEGQDGNST
-1676 TGNTPN
+1676 NTP
-1682 MTDNVSNTTDNVS
+1682 
-1695 NKTETPP
+1695 KTPTN
-1702 VTTESAT
+1702 TTESVI
-1709 PTTETNIKKKRTSS
+1709 PTTETETKKKRTSS

-1764 LEALMSRERYG
+1764 LEALMSREGYG

-1806 SHKDVPA
+1806 RNKDVPA

-1823 MSESGRREAAEK
+1823 MSEADKREAAER

-1847 KSRMAAFTCQ
+1847 KSHMVAFTCQ

-1870 TIESIVEEVER
+1870 TVESIVEEVEK
-1881 MIAEE
+1881 MISEE
-1886 NSNPVKPAD
+1886 NLNPVKPT
-1895 KNAENRDDALDS
+1895 KENAENRDDTSDS
-1907 GLTGPESQDKATDP
+1907 DRTDSESRDEAEKPKD
-1921 EGGNNENTGSDS
+1921 GNNENTGSDS
-1933 EQEDDAEDTDDII
+1933 EQEDGIKDTDDII
-1946 PSEEGAGWSYNEA
+1946 PSEEGTGWSYNEA
-1959 IAAFQDG
+1959 ITAFQDG
-1966 DTQKAVDI
+1966 DIRKAVDI
-1974 YVRSGVTEEE
+1974 YVRSGVTEAE

-1992 AEESNDGKLLKLID
+1992 AEELNDDKLLKLID
-2006 DYSNGKRKD
+2006 DYNDGKRKD
-2015 ETANEDRDGEVV
+2015 ETVDENRDGEVV

-2035 TGKQEVPGSADT
+2035 TGEQETPGSTDA

-2053 EAIKNGHLSM
+2053 EAVKNGHLSM
-2063 YDYDVSNTASDME
+2063 YNYDVSNTASDME
-2076 KWLWFIAYYDNL
+2076 KWLWFIAYHDTSSENNR
-2088 GEASKKH
+2088 KH
-2095 LIEIYA
+2095 LIKMYA
-2101 DKFGHNRQ
+2101 DRFGHKRL
-2109 KDAKDEILRLQENP
+2109 KDAKDEILRLQKDS
-2123 DINKDSREVS
+2123 DINKGSRSVS
-2133 IELDRKSGDYIVNV
+2133 IELDRRSGDYTVDV
-2147 LYDGSKSPGV
+2147 SYDESKPLDINLS
-2157 DLKSLDLDASP
+2157 SLNLEAFP
-2168 NVIPR
+2168 NVISY
-2173 NAEKPHDAGNSYREP
+2173 NAEKPHDAGNSYRGA
-2188 LSDFGEFVP
+2188 LSDLGEFVP

-2212 IHFMHLPFTGWY
+2212 RYFMHLPFTGWY
-2224 VSNIHEKSTQH
+2224 VSNIHEKSPQH
-2235 VSLSDWVP
+2235 VSLSDWTIK
-2243 VEGYVATYFYNPSTG
+2243 EGYVATYFYNPSTG

-2272 NPMNRAE
+2272 NPMNRTE
-2279 WGVRMASIDAG
+2279 WGVRMASIDADRN
-2290 KSSPSTE
+2290 SSTIE
-2297 VSNVSGI
+2297 VSNPSGI
-2304 TDEISGSAKKIIKG
+2304 AEKISGSAKKIIKG

>member
-16 RQPANSSGAPT
+16 RHPAYSSGAPT

-33 EEIRKLMSDSIRKI
+33 EEIKKLMNDSIRKI

-59 LATPDLA
+59 LATPDLT

-103 QAAFRDMSSLNTG
+103 LAAFRDMSSLNTR
-116 SYQESTGVLGAPVN
+116 SYQESTGVLGAPIN
-130 IPLSETHDMVG
+130 IPLSETHDMIG
-141 DSAIPK
+141 DSAVPK

-157 QERAAR
+157 QERAAQ

-175 KKLVL
+175 KKLIL
-180 KTGLYGAAGMA
+180 KTGLYGAAGVA

-235 EEEDMS
+235 EEENMS

-253 NDVLGNGVAFT
+253 NEFLGNGVAFT

-296 RLGRNLGRVGARAGS
+296 RLGRNLGRVGSRAGK

-316 AASTVVRE
+316 AASVVTRE
-324 GDSLSIG
+324 GDSLSMA
-331 LSDVSGTGRMPVSQ
+331 LPDVAGMGRMSASQ

-417 GDELAAIRKEIEGA
+417 GDELAAIRKETEWA

-443 GSSNLMTFGKAL
+443 GSSNLFTFGKAL

-464 SGNGLGRKI
+464 SGNGLRRKI

-488 PGEMVVVGA
+488 PGEMVAVSA

-622 MKSSIAFNS
+622 MKNSIAFNS

-687 ELGNISAEEAGRS
+687 ELGNISAEEAGRL
-700 KESVVNNYNEKL
+700 KESVINNYNEKL
-712 ERYKQAKRFA
+712 ERYKQAKRFT

-759 SEIVSRD
+759 SEIVSGD
-766 RDMSSDLMV
+766 TNMSNDLKV
-775 YSRISKESRKKAKEL
+775 YSRISEESRKKAKEL
-790 SSLVNRIE
+790 NELVGRIE
-798 DLNKQVEEYAIN
+798 VLNKQVEEYAIN

-815 EGESEARQ
+815 EGVSEARQ

-828 TYSKISKLQSEADRL
+828 TYDKISKLQSEADKL
-843 RDELNHLSVE
+843 RDELNRLSVE

-875 EEVLDAYDSVR
+875 EEVLAAYDSVR
-886 AIDYYLSGR
+886 SIDYYLSGR
-895 GNKQVG
+895 KSKQGG

-909 DEYKMNVTNYRNLL
+909 DEYKMNVANYRNLL

-940 MLDRIRDAFVKEQ
+940 MLDRIRDTFVKEQ

-966 DKSNAKKAVDEKI
+966 DKSNANKAVDEKI

-1000 HIRDEITDLPFVR
+1000 HIRDEITDLPFAR
-1013 SLEETLPDEDAE
+1013 SLEETLSDEDAE
-1025 NIINGNMD
+1025 NIINGNTD
-1033 DRLDIVLHDI
+1033 DRLDATLHDI

-1107 DMLADESLR
+1107 DMIEDSELKK
-1116 EEYNSLVKEYG
+1116 EYNQLVDAYG
-1127 DALND
+1127 KAIRDQESVDGELQPL
-1132 PESSDDEISSLSERL
+1132 PEMI
-1147 REFSEENGIP
+1147 REFAEENGIP
-1157 NPAPFIELS
+1157 NPTPFIELS

-1204 TNQMCQNTS
+1204 TNQICQNTS

-1228 LDPKTFLETVSKR
+1228 LDPMTFLKTIAKR
-1241 LPDGATGSV
+1241 LPAGSV
-1250 SVSDDGETITLSWNA
+1250 SGIVSDGETATLSWNT
-1265 GDSSESL
+1265 GSSTGTL
-1272 TLKVLKEHGRF
+1272 TLNIVKEHGRF
-1283 HADEEA
+1283 RADESA
-1289 VRVME
+1289 VNIME
-1294 EVFGLTI
+1294 ETFGLTI

-1311 GLRNSNGDVSPFMT
+1311 GLRNSDGNVSPFMT
-1325 GIKYNDQYIN
+1325 WIKYNGQYIN
-1335 ESALSRVKSGDEVML
+1335 EGALSHAKSGDEVTL
-1350 VIETDDPQNVKYFN
+1350 VIETDDPQNIKYFK

-1376 IIKVFDK
+1376 IIKVLDK

-1391 AAGKGGSEFRDPS
+1391 AAGKGGSEFRDSS
-1404 LKGEFASSGGT
+1404 LKDKFESSSGT
-1415 IAVGKAVVS
+1415 ITLGKAVVS

-1460 NGELRTKNGKKANT
+1460 NGELKTKNGKKANT

-1479 TIMRGADKYEIDGG
+1479 AIIRGADKSEIDGG
-1493 YRGIAVPVVVFEAPN
+1493 YKRIAVPVVVFEAPN
-1508 GELYAYPVSMRDTG
+1508 GELYAYPVSMRDAG

-1543 SPSQAAELNSVLITY
+1543 SSSQAAELNATLITY
-1558 GLHEY
+1558 GLHSY
-1563 RVNMAFG
+1563 RVNMTSG
-1570 TNEEVAEAARRAVEE
+1570 TNEDVANAARSAVEE
-1585 LSKHYSVFPVS
+1585 LAKHYSVFPVS

-1604 VGEIVSNRV
+1604 VEEIVSNRV

-1632 KPGSTSPTES
+1632 KPGSTSSIES
-1642 KFEDL
+1642 NLEDL
-1647 PYDEAGN
+1647 PYDKAGN
-1654 PRIPLTK
+1654 PREPSTK

-1676 TGNTPN
+1676 TKTP
-1682 MTDNVSNTTDNVS
+1682 TPTTDNAS
-1695 NKTETPP
+1695 SMTKTP
-1702 VTTESAT
+1702 T
-1709 PTTETNIKKKRTSS
+1709 PTTESPNKETQTEKRTSS

-1806 SHKDVPA
+1806 SNKDVPV
-1813 VKAYLDTLEG
+1813 VKEYLATLEG
-1823 MSESGRREAAEK
+1823 MSEADKKEAAER

-1841 SAFGCL
+1841 SIFGCL
-1847 KSRMAAFTCQ
+1847 KSRMVAFTCQ

-1863 QMERQDV
+1863 QSERQDV
-1870 TIESIVEEVER
+1870 TIESIVEEVEK
-1881 MIAEE
+1881 MISEE
-1886 NSNPVKPAD
+1886 NLNPEGTDPASSD
-1895 KNAENRDDALDS
+1895 IKNGEEVLNNMMYAFELVEKGNIDEAISFFENNGMDSDYQLSLLYKMAEDTNNFDVLKNIDEYRDGKGKVEATNENRD
-1907 GLTGPESQDKATDP
+1907 
-1921 EGGNNENTGSDS
+1921 S
-1933 EQEDDAEDTDDII
+1933 E
-1946 PSEEGAGWSYNEA
+1946 
-1959 IAAFQDG
+1959 
-1966 DTQKAVDI
+1966 
-1974 YVRSGVTEEE
+1974 VTP
-1984 AINVFRFI
+1984 
-1992 AEESNDGKLLKLID
+1992 
-2006 DYSNGKRKD
+2006 
-2015 ETANEDRDGEVV
+2015 
-2027 SPEETGEG
+2027 PEETGEG
-2035 TGKQEVPGSADT
+2035 TGKQEIPGPADT

-2053 EAIKNGHLSM
+2053 EAIKNGHFSM
-2063 YDYDVSNTASDME
+2063 YNYDVSNTASDME
-2076 KWLWFIAYYDNL
+2076 KWLWFIAYYDTL
-2088 GEASKKH
+2088 GDNDMKY
-2095 LIEIYA
+2095 LIKMYA
-2101 DKFGHNRQ
+2101 DKFGHNQQ
-2109 KDAKDEILRLQENP
+2109 KDAKEEILRLQENP
-2123 DINKDSREVS
+2123 DINKDSRRVS
-2133 IELDRKSGDYIVNV
+2133 IELDEISGDYVV
-2147 LYDGSKSPGV
+2147 DTLYDES
-2157 DLKSLDLDASP
+2157 KSLDINLSSLNLNASP
-2168 NVIPR
+2168 NFVSY
-2173 NAEKPHDAGNSYREP
+2173 NAEKPHDAGNSYKGA
-2188 LSDFGEFVP
+2188 LSDLGEFVP

-2212 IHFMHLPFTGWY
+2212 RYFMHLPFTGWY
-2224 VSNIHEKSTQH
+2224 VSNIHEKSPQY
-2235 VSLSDWVP
+2235 VSLKDWAP
-2243 VEGYVATYFYNPSTG
+2243 GEGYVATYFYNPSTG
-2258 DSFFIDVRNYQDIP
+2258 DSFFIDVRNNRDIP
-2272 NPMNRAE
+2272 NPMNRVE
-2279 WGVRMASIDAG
+2279 WGVRMASIDAD

-2297 VSNVSGI
+2297 VSNASGI
-2304 TDEISGSAKKIIKG
+2304 ANKISGSTKKIIQG

>member
-33 EEIRKLMSDSIRKI
+33 EEIKKLMNDSIRKI

-59 LATPDLA
+59 LATPDLT

-103 QAAFRDMSSLNTG
+103 ETAFRDMSSLNTR
-116 SYQESTGVLGAPVN
+116 SYQESTGVLGAPIN

-157 QERAAR
+157 QERAAQ
-163 MQTNSERWGNGL
+163 MHTNSERWGNGL
-175 KKLVL
+175 KKLIL

-296 RLGRNLGRVGARAGS
+296 RLGRNLGRVGARAGK

-316 AASTVVRE
+316 AASSVVRE

-331 LSDVSGTGRMPVSQ
+331 LSNVEGTGRMSVSQ

-417 GDELAAIRKEIEGA
+417 SDELAAIRKDIEGA

-622 MKSSIAFNS
+622 MKNSIAFNS

-687 ELGNISAEEAGRS
+687 ELGNISSEEAGNL

-775 YSRISKESRKKAKEL
+775 YSRISEESRKKAKEL
-790 SSLVNRIE
+790 SGLVSRIE

-843 RDELNHLSVE
+843 RDELSHLSVE

-875 EEVLDAYDSVR
+875 EEVLAAYDSVR
-886 AIDYYLSGR
+886 SIDYYLSGR
-895 GNKQVG
+895 SNKKEG
-901 DTHLKHLV
+901 ETHLKHLV

-966 DKSNAKKAVDEKI
+966 DKSNANKAVDEKI
-979 DKAVKSGKM
+979 DKAVKNGKM

-1013 SLEETLPDEDAE
+1013 SLEETLSDEDAE
-1025 NIINGNMD
+1025 NIINGKMD
-1033 DRLDIVLHDI
+1033 DRLDVVLHDI
-1043 MERARNGERLTPNEN
+1043 MEKARNGERLTPNEN
-1058 KVYSRIAGRE
+1058 KVYSKVAGRE

-1079 EDLGKKVKSY
+1079 EDLDRKIKSY
-1089 LNPKSEKETY
+1089 LNPKSEKEVY
-1099 DNAVSAIG
+1099 DNAISVIG
-1107 DMLADESLR
+1107 DMLKDPASR
-1116 EEYNSLVKEYG
+1116 KEYNRLVVAYMKAIRDRYFVDG
-1127 DALND
+1127 DLQ
-1132 PESSDDEISSLSERL
+1132 SLSEMIRA
-1147 REFSEENGIP
+1147 FSEENGIP
-1157 NPAPFIELS
+1157 NPAPFIELLY
-1166 NQLERNPDGM
+1166 QLERNPDGM
-1176 MAQETDFGSRSKD
+1176 TAQETDFGSRSKD
-1189 LDAINNDTPETGDSK
+1189 LNAINNDTPETGDSK

-1241 LPDGATGSV
+1241 LPDGATDPV
-1250 SVSDDGETITLSWNA
+1250 SVSDDGKTITLPWNT
-1265 GDSSESL
+1265 GDSSGTL

-1283 HADEEA
+1283 QADEEA

-1301 PKGLSSYSIV
+1301 QKGLSSYSIV
-1311 GLRNSNGDVSPFMT
+1311 GLRNSDGNVSPFMT
-1325 GIKYNDQYIN
+1325 GIKYNGQYIN
-1335 ESALSRVKSGDEVML
+1335 ESALSRVKRGDEVTL
-1350 VIETDDPQNVKYFN
+1350 VIETNDPQNIKYFN

-1376 IIKVFDK
+1376 IIKVLDK

-1391 AAGKGGSEFRDPS
+1391 AAGKNGSEFRDPS
-1404 LKGEFASSGGT
+1404 LKGRFASSSGT
-1415 IAVGKAVVS
+1415 ITLGKAVVS

-1474 YPYAT
+1474 YPYT
-1479 TIMRGADKYEIDGG
+1479 TAIIRGADKYETEGG

-1531 VEQLMNDDNFIL
+1531 VEQLMRDDNFIL
-1543 SPSQAAELNSVLITY
+1543 DPSQAAELNSMLITY
-1558 GLHEY
+1558 GLHKY

-1570 TNEEVAEAARRAVEE
+1570 TNEEVSEAAKRAVEE

-1596 SLLDTEAS
+1596 SLLDTEES
-1604 VGEIVSNRV
+1604 VEEIVSNRV

-1632 KPGSTSPTES
+1632 KPGSTSSMES
-1642 KFEDL
+1642 LMEDL

-1654 PRIPLTK
+1654 PKGPLVK
-1661 ENPPVYEGQGPSDNT
+1661 ENPPKYEGQDGNST
-1676 TGNTPN
+1676 NTPK
-1682 MTDNVSNTTDNVS
+1682 TPTNT
-1695 NKTETPP
+1695 TETPTN
-1702 VTTESAT
+1702 TTESAI
-1709 PTTETNIKKKRTSS
+1709 PTTETQTKKRTSS

-1764 LEALMSRERYG
+1764 LEALMSREGYG

-1806 SHKDVPA
+1806 SNKDVPA

-1823 MSESGRREAAEK
+1823 MSEADKREAAER

-1847 KSRMAAFTCQ
+1847 KSRMVAFTCQ

-1870 TIESIVEEVER
+1870 TVESIVEEVEK

-1886 NSNPVKPAD
+1886 NSNPENVESTSSNKENGERVLNNMVHAFELIEKGNVD
-1895 KNAENRDDALDS
+1895 EAVAFFKNNGMDPDYYLSLIYKNAEKVNALDVLKNIDEYRDGKGKVEAAAENRDS
-1907 GLTGPESQDKATDP
+1907 K
-1921 EGGNNENTGSDS
+1921 
-1933 EQEDDAEDTDDII
+1933 
-1946 PSEEGAGWSYNEA
+1946 
-1959 IAAFQDG
+1959 
-1966 DTQKAVDI
+1966 
-1974 YVRSGVTEEE
+1974 
-1984 AINVFRFI
+1984 
-1992 AEESNDGKLLKLID
+1992 
-2006 DYSNGKRKD
+2006 
-2015 ETANEDRDGEVV
+2015 VV
-2027 SPEETGEG
+2027 PQEETGKG
-2035 TGKQEVPGSADT
+2035 TGEQETPGSTDA

-2053 EAIKNGHLSM
+2053 EAVKNGHLSM
-2063 YDYDVSNTASDME
+2063 YNHDVSNTASDME
-2076 KWLWFIAYYDNL
+2076 KWLWFIAYHDTSSENNR
-2088 GEASKKH
+2088 KH
-2095 LIEIYA
+2095 LIKMYA
-2101 DKFGHNRQ
+2101 DRFGHKRL

-2123 DINKDSREVS
+2123 DINKDSRSVS
-2133 IELDRKSGDYIVNV
+2133 IKLDRRSGDYTVDV
-2147 LYDGSKSPGV
+2147 SYDESKPLDINLSSLN
-2157 DLKSLDLDASP
+2157 LKAFP
-2168 NVIPR
+2168 NVISY
-2173 NAEKPHDAGNSYREP
+2173 NAEKPHDAGNSYRGP
-2188 LSDFGEFVP
+2188 LSDFGEFIP
-2197 VEGVYLDKKYVSSNL
+2197 VEGVYLNKKYVSSNL
-2212 IHFMHLPFTGWY
+2212 RYFMHLPFTGWY
-2224 VSNIHEKSTQH
+2224 VSNIHKESPQY
-2235 VSLSDWVP
+2235 VSLSDWTTK
-2243 VEGYVATYFYNPSTG
+2243 EGYVATYFYNPSTG
-2258 DSFFIDVRNYQDIP
+2258 DSFLIDVSSDQDIP
-2272 NPMNRAE
+2272 NPMNRVE
-2279 WGVRMASIDAG
+2279 WGVRMASIDADR
-2290 KSSPSTE
+2290 SSSTTE
-2297 VSNVSGI
+2297 VSNPSGI
-2304 TDEISGSAKKIIKG
+2304 AEKISGSAKKIIKG

>member
-16 RQPANSSGAPT
+16 RQPANSSGAPV

-33 EEIRKLMSDSIRKI
+33 EEIKKLMNDSIRKI

-59 LATPDLA
+59 LATPDLT

-103 QAAFRDMSSLNTG
+103 QSAFRDMSSLNTR
-116 SYQESTGVLGAPVN
+116 SYQESTGVLGAPIN

-157 QERAAR
+157 QERAAQ

-175 KKLVL
+175 KKLIL

-296 RLGRNLGRVGARAGS
+296 RLGRNLGRVGSRAGK
-311 SGGRT
+311 SGGR
-316 AASTVVRE
+316 SVESSVIRE
-324 GDSLSIG
+324 GNSLSIG
-331 LSDVSGTGRMPVSQ
+331 LPDVAGSGRMPVSQ

-417 GDELAAIRKEIEGA
+417 SDELAAIRKDIEGV

-622 MKSSIAFNS
+622 MKNSIAFNS

-680 DNEELAK
+680 DNEELAR
-687 ELGNISAEEAGRS
+687 ELGNISAEEAGNL

-741 AYKGLSSRGR
+741 AYKGLSSRFR

-775 YSRISKESRKKAKEL
+775 YSRISEESRKKAKEL
-790 SSLVNRIE
+790 SSLISRIE

-815 EGESEARQ
+815 EGVSEARQ

-843 RDELNHLSVE
+843 RDELSHLSVE

-875 EEVLDAYDSVR
+875 EEVLAAYDSVR
-886 AIDYYLSGR
+886 SIDYYLSGR
-895 GNKQVG
+895 SNKKEG
-901 DTHLKHLV
+901 ETHLKHLV

-966 DKSNAKKAVDEKI
+966 DKSNANKAVDEKI

-1033 DRLDIVLHDI
+1033 DRLDVVLHDI

-1058 KVYSRIAGRE
+1058 KVYSRVAGRE

-1079 EDLGKKVKSY
+1079 EDLDRKIKSY

-1107 DMLADESLR
+1107 DMIEDPELR
-1116 EEYNSLVKEYG
+1116 KEYNRLVDSYG
-1127 DALND
+1127 NAIRDQ
-1132 PESSDDEISSLSERL
+1132 ESVDGNLQPFSERL

-1166 NQLERNPDGM
+1166 NQLSRNPDGM
-1176 MAQETDFGSRSKD
+1176 KAQETDFGSRSKD
-1189 LDAINNDTPETGDSK
+1189 LNAINNDTPETGDSK
-1204 TNQMCQNTS
+1204 TNQTCQNTS

-1228 LDPKTFLETVSKR
+1228 LDPVTFLETIAKR
-1241 LPDGATGSV
+1241 LPAGSV
-1250 SVSDDGETITLSWNA
+1250 SGVVSDGETATLSWST
-1265 GDSSESL
+1265 GSSTGTL
-1272 TLKVLKEHGRF
+1272 TLNVVKEHGRF
-1283 HADEEA
+1283 QADESA
-1289 VRVME
+1289 VRIME
-1294 EVFGLTI
+1294 ETFGLTI

-1311 GLRNSNGDVSPFMT
+1311 GLRNSDGNVSPFMT
-1325 GIKYNDQYIN
+1325 GIKYNGQYIN
-1335 ESALSRVKSGDEVML
+1335 EGALSRAKRGDEVTL
-1350 VIETDDPQNVKYFN
+1350 VIETNDPQNIKYFN

-1376 IIKVFDK
+1376 IIKVLDK

-1391 AAGKGGSEFRDPS
+1391 AAGKNGSEFRDPS
-1404 LKGEFASSGGT
+1404 LKGRFASSSGT
-1415 IAVGKAVVS
+1415 ITLGSAVVS

-1474 YPYAT
+1474 YPYT
-1479 TIMRGADKYEIDGG
+1479 TAIIRGADKNETEGG
-1493 YRGIAVPVVVFEAPN
+1493 YKGIAVPVVIFEAPN

-1522 RVLSDDMPW
+1522 RVLSDDIPW

-1543 SPSQAAELNSVLITY
+1543 SPSQAAELNSMLITY
-1558 GLHEY
+1558 GLHKY

-1570 TNEEVAEAARRAVEE
+1570 TNEGVAEAARRAVEE

-1604 VGEIVSNRV
+1604 VEEIVSDRV

-1632 KPGSTSPTES
+1632 KPGSTSSMES
-1642 KFEDL
+1642 LMEDL

-1654 PRIPLTK
+1654 PKESLAK
-1661 ENPPVYEGQGPSDNT
+1661 ENPPTYEGQDGNSTNTPKTPINT
-1676 TGNTPN
+1676 TENATPI
-1682 MTDNVSNTTDNVS
+1682 
-1695 NKTETPP
+1695 TEAPAG
-1702 VTTESAT
+1702 TTESAT
-1709 PTTETNIKKKRTSS
+1709 PTTETETKKKRTSS

-1728 NYKDKLGDVE
+1728 NYKDKLRGVE
-1738 FVSIQDFLAYKIG
+1738 FASIQDFLAYKIG
-1751 FGDLVFEKSKKNG
+1751 FGDLIFEKSKKNG
-1764 LEALMSRERYG
+1764 LEALMSREGYG

-1806 SHKDVPA
+1806 LNKDVPA
-1813 VKAYLDTLEG
+1813 VNAYLDTLEG
-1823 MSESGRREAAEK
+1823 MSEADKREAAER

-1847 KSRMAAFTCQ
+1847 KSHMVAFTCQ

-1863 QMERQDV
+1863 QMERPDV
-1870 TIESIVEEVER
+1870 TIESIVEEVEK

-1886 NSNPVKPAD
+1886 NSESTSSDKENGKRILNNMTHAFELAEKGNVDEAVAFLKNNGMNPEQSLSRLYEMAENIDNSDVLNNIYEYRNGKGKVEATD
-1895 KNAENRDDALDS
+1895 ENRDS
-1907 GLTGPESQDKATDP
+1907 
-1921 EGGNNENTGSDS
+1921 
-1933 EQEDDAEDTDDII
+1933 
-1946 PSEEGAGWSYNEA
+1946 
-1959 IAAFQDG
+1959 
-1966 DTQKAVDI
+1966 
-1974 YVRSGVTEEE
+1974 
-1984 AINVFRFI
+1984 
-1992 AEESNDGKLLKLID
+1992 
-2006 DYSNGKRKD
+2006 
-2015 ETANEDRDGEVV
+2015 EVV
-2027 SPEETGEG
+2027 PPGETGEG
-2035 TGKQEVPGSADT
+2035 TGEQETPGSTDA

-2053 EAIKNGHLSM
+2053 EAVKNGHLSM
-2063 YDYDVSNTASDME
+2063 YNYDVSNTASDME
-2076 KWLWFIAYYDNL
+2076 KWLWFIAYYDTL
-2088 GEASKKH
+2088 GENDLKY
-2095 LIEIYA
+2095 LIEDYA
-2101 DKFGHNRQ
+2101 NRFGHKRLKN
-2109 KDAKDEILRLQENP
+2109 AKDEILRLQKDS
-2123 DINKDSREVS
+2123 DINKDSRIVS
-2133 IELDRKSGDYIVNV
+2133 IELDEESGDYIVEV
-2147 LYDGSKSPGV
+2147 LYDESKSLGV
-2157 DLKSLDLDASP
+2157 DLKSLNLNASP
-2168 NVIPR
+2168 NNIS
-2173 NAEKPHDAGNSYREP
+2173 NAEKPHDAGNSYRGP
-2188 LSDFGEFVP
+2188 LSDFGEFIP
-2197 VEGVYLDKKYVSSNL
+2197 VEGVYLDKQYVSSNL
-2212 IHFMHLPFTGWY
+2212 EYFMHLPFTGWY
-2224 VSNIHEKSTQH
+2224 VSNIHKESPQY
-2235 VSLSDWVP
+2235 VSLSDWTTK
-2243 VEGYVATYFYNPSTG
+2243 EGYVATYFYNPSTG

-2272 NPMNRAE
+2272 NPMNRTE
-2279 WGVRMASIDAG
+2279 WGVRMASIDADRN
-2290 KSSPSTE
+2290 SSSTE
-2297 VSNVSGI
+2297 VSNPLGI
-2304 TDEISGSAKKIIKG
+2304 ADEISGSAKKIIKG